1 MELYICVFLLMMVL
15 ITQSS
20 ERRRT
25 AATVKHIIEKK
36 KKTKGDIRMKE
47 LAQKFV
53 GKECLIYTVINSD
66 SCIKGKI
73 TEVTDTGIIIENAGN
88 TEAVN
93 LEYVIRIRE
102 WPRDRNGKKKMFVG

>member
-1 MELYICVFLLMMVL
+1 
-15 ITQSS
+15 
-20 ERRRT
+20 
-25 AATVKHIIEKK
+25 
-36 KKTKGDIRMKE
+36 MKE

-73 TEVTDTGIIIENAGN
+73 TEVTDTGIIIENEGN
-88 TEAVN
+88 IEAVN

-102 WPRDRNGKKKMFVG
+102 WPRGRNGKKKMVVG